1 MSRTESHLQR
11 QTGIL
16 NDIKASVGK
25 VTTGSPALS
34 VPSVQNVG
42 IFGSNAGT
50 EWKPVEVSASG
61 AMKVD
66 LDLDADGISLEAT
79 QIEVRDRLPTA
90 VTASGNL
97 KVSIEEGAI
106 PAITGFATE
115 AKQDNMITDLGVIKG
130 DTTSLDGKVIACDT
144 GAVVVASSALP
155 SGASSE
161 AKQDDINTKLDTI
174 INNTE
179 KFAPSYSRTEA
190 LPVQL
195 VCGSVGAT
203 YNSLRAIGQD
213 LGVYIDDMNPDVAV
227 SSGLSTSA
235 KQGAGL
241 PTTLTGS
248 GNLKVS
254 IEEGSIPA
262 ITGFST
268 EATLSTL
275 NGKVTTCDTGAVV
288 VASGAITETNS
299 SAILSDTGSLDSK
312 ITACN
317 TGAVVVSASVLPA
330 GASSL
335 LLQTLMNSNLGIIA
349 GDTTSLDGK
358 VISCNTGAVVV
369 SSSALP
375 SGASTEATQ
384 LLSQASLG
392 VIEGDTTTMVAS
404 LGVIEADTTSLDAKI
419 LVGNDDDLTTS
430 QQVLAY
436 GKGSD
441 GDLHPLKVTPSGVV
455 KTEEVLDWNTTSLL
469 SVVAIAGGASGTTST
484 LDLGTEIH
492 APADITIYVI
502 NSAQVTSTIQAQ
514 SSPDGSIWYTSA
526 TTPLAFSTG
535 RNLYFSLI
543 NNLGTPVGRYLR
555 FVIANTSASSSNYS
569 VSAGEYNGA

>member
-42 IFGSNAGT
+42 IFGSNGGT
-50 EWKPVEVSASG
+50 EWKPVEVSATG

-66 LDLDADGISLEAT
+66 LDLSTDGISLEAT

-115 AKQDNMITDLGVIKG
+115 AKQDLMITDLGVIKG
-130 DTTSLDGKVIACDT
+130 DTTSIDGKITACDT
-144 GAVVVASSALP
+144 GAVVVSGSALP
-155 SGASSE
+155 TGASTE
-161 AKQDDINTKLDTI
+161 AKQNDINTKLDTI

-179 KFAPSYSRTEA
+179 KLAPSYSRTEA

-195 VCGSVGAT
+195 VCGSVGAN

-227 SSGLSTSA
+227 SSGLSTA
-235 KQGAGL
+235 VLQTTANGL
-241 PTTLTGS
+241 LATIDADTGS
-248 GNLKVS
+248 
-254 IEEGSIPA
+254 ID
-262 ITGFST
+262 
-268 EATLSTL
+268 
-275 NGKVTTCDTGAVV
+275 GKIIACNTGAVV

-299 SAILSDTGSLDSK
+299 GAIATDVAALEVLS
-312 ITACN
+312 TAAN
-317 TGAVVVSASVLPA
+317 G
-330 GASSL
+330 L
-335 LLQTLMNSNLGIIA
+335 LTTIA
-349 GDTTSLDGK
+349 GDTTSLD
-358 VISCNTGAVVV
+358 S
-369 SSSALP
+369 
-375 SGASTEATQ
+375 
-384 LLSQASLG
+384 
-392 VIEGDTTTMVAS
+392 
-404 LGVIEADTTSLDAKI
+404 KI

-441 GDLHPLKVTPSGVV
+441 GDLHPISTTPSGVI
-455 KTEEVLDWNTTSLL
+455 KTEEVLTWNTHTLL
-469 SVVAIAGGASGTTST
+469 SVVAIAGGATGTTST
-484 LDLGTEIH
+484 LDLGTDIH
-492 APADITIYVI
+492 VPKDITIYLI

-514 SSPDGSIWYTSA
+514 SSIDGGTWYTSINIS
-526 TTPLAFSTG
+526 PVFSTG
-535 RNLYFSLI
+535 RNRVFSLV
-543 NNLGTPVGRYLR
+543 NDLGTPVGRYLR
-555 FVIANTSASSSNYS
+555 FEIANTSASSSNYS
-569 VSAGEYNGA
+569 VTAGEYNGG